1 MASAQD
7 LVKQHR
13 FLMLSKSWC
22 PDCHYAIAVFKK
34 YKVLDK
40 ITLVELDK
48 MPPKEAAELEKQFTA
63 LSGRKW
69 VPTIFFNG
77 AVFGTEQTLKELE
90 SRDLLPS
97 AFEKAAWH
105 PDGCERQGDLSQS
118 GVRTV
123 LRRGCCC
130 AAHDHTSLR
139 ASKKGTSNGA
149 SNGRSNGRGEAKRA
163 LCTNSG
169 SRRCRAGVCSCEQ
182 GHVAGGGA
190 RVIAGSPPLLHTL
203 PQPTPLRQ
211 APGLGAI
218 SLEVVPLDRS
228 AGHLVQSCIN

>member
-22 PDCHYAIAVFKK
+22 PDCHYAIAVLKK

-97 AFEKAAWH
+97 AFEKAARPCCWRRSPSDRRLTPSSAHPASAYPTSSSSWH
-105 PDGCERQGDLSQS
+105 WSNFIGGSALGPFSRSS
-118 GVRTV
+118 GAELHK
-123 LRRGCCC
+123 LR
-130 AAHDHTSLR
+130 
-139 ASKKGTSNGA
+139 
-149 SNGRSNGRGEAKRA
+149 GRSIN
-163 LCTNSG
+163 
-169 SRRCRAGVCSCEQ
+169 
-182 GHVAGGGA
+182 
-190 RVIAGSPPLLHTL
+190 TL
-203 PQPTPLRQ
+203 PLAFLPP
-211 APGLGAI
+211 
-218 SLEVVPLDRS
+218 
-228 AGHLVQSCIN
+228 